1 MSNPIATQSRK
12 DSLAPRSTLAA
23 TPREP
28 SAFMRT
34 TDQSPSRTFHVSVC
48 VPTPEAEA
56 AQKRLLG
63 RRPFRRASRDRKVCE
78 PEGIEVDVLDV
89 RVGHGSQVPGD
100 LRLRPNAYEERLIAR
115 TLAADPNLAE
125 PALIQDPPLSLG
137 IDFKPRA
144 GQRVGRR
151 RKPLGRRR

>member
-1 MSNPIATQSRK
+1 M
-12 DSLAPRSTLAA
+12 AA

-56 AQKRLLG
+56 AQKRLVG
-63 RRPFRRASRDRKVCE
+63 RRAVRRASCDRKVGD
-78 PEGIEVDVLDV
+78 PEGIEVDVLDI

-100 LRLRPNAYEERLIAR
+100 VRLRPDAYKERLIAR
-115 TLAADPNLAE
+115 TLAADPDLAE
-125 PALIQDPPLSLG
+125 PVLIQDPARSLG
-137 IDFKPRA
+137 IDFKPAA
-144 GQRVGRR
+144 GQCVGRR
-151 RKPLGRRR
+151 RKSLGRRR